1 MLTLTI
7 DNPTVEN
14 IFLEGFN
21 ANKENFLDFIQ
32 ESYQKIK
39 HLDGFKQSH
48 EDTEYQ
54 QNRATISR
62 QVDAYRDGTAKLL
75 TEEESS
81 VIMNTFMKDLKTKH
95 AHPQR

>member
-14 IFLEGFN
+14 IVREGFN
-21 ANKENFLDFIQ
+21 ANKEKFLEFIQ
-32 ESYQKIK
+32 ESYQKVK
-39 HLDGFKQSH
+39 HL
-48 EDTEYQ
+48 
-54 QNRATISR
+54 
-62 QVDAYRDGTAKLL
+62 DGTAKLL

-81 VIMNTFMKDLKTKH
+81 VIMNVFMKDLKTKH

>member
-1 MLTLTI
+1 MLTLKI

-14 IFLEGFN
+14 IFL
-21 ANKENFLDFIQ
+21 
-32 ESYQKIK
+32 
-39 HLDGFKQSH
+39 DGFDRSQK
-48 EDTEYQ
+48 DTEYQ

-62 QVDAYRDGTAKLL
+62 QVDAYRDRTAKLL

-81 VIMNTFMKDLKTKH
+81 VIMNAFMKDLKTKH